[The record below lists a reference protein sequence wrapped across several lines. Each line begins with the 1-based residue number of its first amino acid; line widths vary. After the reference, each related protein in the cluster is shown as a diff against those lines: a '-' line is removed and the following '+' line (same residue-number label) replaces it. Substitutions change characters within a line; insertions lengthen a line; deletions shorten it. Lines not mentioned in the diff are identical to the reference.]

1 MPTVKR
7 TILSAS
13 VVLLLAAGL
22 TGCAAISSGGS
33 LIPDVTSAA
42 ASATP
47 KTGDVVD
54 AAQAKVILKAGKGQH
69 AYPMAD
75 GTFVVVTKTE
85 PLPADVQADA
95 DAVAT
100 KTNAPFQNINESNIE
115 AGNDAFYKS
124 LDDVIAATGKRVIL
138 IVPCYGYTESAVDT
152 EDDGFNNMESKS
164 DYWIIGGGPGEGTAF
179 MSMDDVNS
187 TIAAWLAEQPNAN
200 EFAVV
205 TAS

>member
-1 MPTVKR
+1 MHTVNR
-7 TILSAS
+7 TILGAS
-13 VVLLLAAGL
+13 LVFVLAAGL
-22 TGCAAISSGGS
+22 TGCAATSLGSS
-33 LIPDVTSAA
+33 LIPDAASAA

-54 AAQAKVILKAGKGQH
+54 AAQAKVILKAGKGQR

-100 KTNAPFQNINESNIE
+100 KTNAPFHNINESNIE
-115 AGNDAFYKS
+115 AANNAFYVS
-124 LDDVIAATGKRVIL
+124 EDHAEAATGKSIIL
-138 IVPCYGYTESAVDT
+138 IVATFGYTESAVDT

-164 DYWIIGGGPGEGTAF
+164 DYWLIGGGPVEGTQF
-179 MSMDDVNS
+179 MTMDEVNS

-200 EFAVV
+200 EFAIV